1 MAPIKHYRQH
11 FIRRNL
17 VLRAKILQ
25 AVRTFFIQNDYLEVE
40 TPVRIPAPAPEAH
53 IDAQEAGGWFL
64 HTSPELCM
72 KRLLSAGYPRIFQIC
87 RCFRKQERGRM
98 HLPEFTLL
106 EWYTTGH
113 TYLEMMNQCE
123 KLIQFAAGVTGR
135 PESICYRDRRILL
148 SSPWDR
154 MTVCEAFDRFSRIS
168 MKEALG
174 QNRFD
179 EIMAIEIEPCLGN
192 DHPVFLYDYPASCS
206 ALARLKPDNPS
217 VAERFELYIA
227 GLELCNA
234 FTELTDPV
242 EQRKRFE
249 AERRIRR
256 LAGKMEYP
264 MPESFLSALNDM
276 PAASGNALGMDR
288 LILLLTDA
296 NSIDDVVA
304 FIPEELE

>member
-1 MAPIKHYRQH
+1 MEPIKHYRQH

-17 VLRAKILQ
+17 ILRAKILQ
-25 AVRTFFIQNDYLEVE
+25 AVRLFFIQNDYLEVE
-40 TPVRIPAPAPEAH
+40 TPIRIPAPAPETQ
-53 IDAQEAGGWFL
+53 IDAQEAEGWFL

-87 RCFRKQERGRM
+87 RCFRKHERGRR
-98 HLPEFTLL
+98 HLTEFTLL
-106 EWYTTGH
+106 EWYTAGH
-113 TYLEMMNQCE
+113 TYLDMMVQCE
-123 KLIQFAAGVTGR
+123 KLIQFVAEAVGQFVSIDYKDR
-135 PESICYRDRRILL
+135 PILL

-154 MTVCEAFDRFSRIS
+154 MTVSEAFGRFSRTS
-168 MKEALG
+168 MKEALA
-174 QNRFD
+174 QDRFD
-179 EIMAIEIEPCLGN
+179 EIMAIEIEPCIGN
-192 DHPVFLYDYPASCS
+192 NRPVFLYDYPASCG

-249 AERRIRR
+249 EERRLRR
-256 LAGKMEYP
+256 QAGKIEYP
-264 MPESFLSALNDM
+264 MPESFLSALEDM

-288 LILLLTDA
+288 LILLLTGA